1 MISVVN
7 RMRSPQ
13 VFQFGGGG
21 TTTMNQVS

>member
-13 VFQFGGGG
+13 VFRFGCGG

>member
-21 TTTMNQVS
+21 TTTMDQVS